1 MGGVGEKR
9 AAYFG
14 NLGSKCGAPKRLMN
28 ALKKPRKRGRVK
40 SKGRWINGAQRAS
53 RPEPCAAD
61 VPVAGPTCRTLSR
74 FSPREGGNSGPGER
88 CGKGGILGR
97 AELTSKRLLFLWGQ
111 PNARVS

>member
-40 SKGRWINGAQRAS
+40 SKGRGINGAQRAS

-61 VPVAGPTCRTLSR
+61 VPVAGPPGRTPSRLSPGR
-74 FSPREGGNSGPGER
+74 GGNSGPGER
-88 CGKGGILGR
+88 IGR
-97 AELTSKRLLFLWGQ
+97 GARMARAGLTHR
-111 PNARVS
+111 RV